1 MVLSQQGRLGE
12 QTLMKKHYEQSLVS
26 FEMENTIRSCGQSLN
41 RMEIELLDGD
51 WKSNRPTYRCC
62 CGETHAV
69 LPCME
74 IRVIPIEYSDGTFA
88 KKNKQGEISKSQYPK
103 LAKNE
108 IELSW
113 VFMKPKKPKGREIVN
128 SHYKFL
134 RFESVIYGCW
144 RKAGIWGARFH
155 FLVKCENKEV
165 AMVSDKGRVLWQC
178 DANSLEALQHSLG
191 TSVLAGPWFPKN
203 KDGEF
208 YSLVD

>member
-1 MVLSQQGRLGE
+1 LVLSQQGRLGE

-41 RMEIELLDGD
+41 RMEIELLDGA
-51 WKSNRPTYRCC
+51 WKGNRPTYRCC

-134 RFESVIYGCW
+134 VLKVSFMAVGGKLAFGGLGFIFLSNVKIKKLRWSVTKDEFSGSAMPILW
-144 RKAGIWGARFH
+144 KPSNTVWGLLF
-155 FLVKCENKEV
+155 
-165 AMVSDKGRVLWQC
+165 
-178 DANSLEALQHSLG
+178 
-191 TSVLAGPWFPKN
+191 
-203 KDGEF
+203 
-208 YSLVD
+208 